1 MSELFSKLKENPDN
15 PRNIGKDE
23 FENLKQSIRD
33 LPQMLI
39 ERPIKYDESYVVLG
53 GNMRLRAL
61 RELEKEGF
69 EIKDEYFSLAKTL
82 TTEDQKKEFIIKD
95 NSPKGISGGWDWD
108 ILMGSEAWAD
118 TPLDEWGLDPT
129 EWTTKEV
136 IEDEAPEV
144 GNEPAVSKRGEIY
157 QLGKHRVMCGDSTKI
172 GDVEKLMDGKKA
184 DMVVTSPPYWLGF
197 EYEQERNYQEVR
209 SHISN
214 VARNVCL
221 MTDGRVVI
229 NTGNIA
235 SLEKSMKVTGNKEVV
250 LLIDWW
256 RDEMAKG
263 GYLLRNLRI
272 WAKEGQI
279 RPNANSD
286 VVDMHWEYIGEFLD
300 GGFSANFYRDGAV
313 WRGQRKIGK
322 WANKW
327 SMSGIWIDIK
337 GNARSNN
344 HVACFPVEIP
354 WRLVL
359 LYTNEGDSVLE
370 PYLGS
375 GTTLIACEQTNRICY
390 GMELDEKYVDV
401 IRKRYHK
408 FVTGSEDGWEQATP
422 KID

>member
-1 MSELFSKLKENPDN
+1 MIKLTVNPDN
-15 PRNIGKDE
+15 PRTIDKKD
-23 FENLKQSIRD
+23 FEKLKKSVQSFTK
-33 LPQMLI
+33 MLEI
-39 ERPIKYDESYVVLG
+39 RPIAYDENKVIWG
-53 GNMRLRAL
+53 GNQRYVAL
-61 RELEKEGF
+61 EMLVNEGLV
-69 EIKDEYFSLAKTL
+69 EPKDEYFKEMVGYTL
-82 TTEDQKKEFIIKD
+82 DEKKEFAIRD
-95 NSPKGISGGWDWD
+95 NVEFGKHDWD

-118 TPLDEWGLDPT
+118 APLDEWGLDPA
-129 EWTTKEV
+129 EWTGKEV
-136 IEDEAPEV
+136 IEDDAPEV
-144 GNEPAVSKRGEIY
+144 SDEPAVSKRGEIY

-172 GDVEKLMDGKKA
+172 EDVEKLVDGKKA

-256 RDEMAKG
+256 RDEMAKS

-286 VVDMHWEYIGEFLD
+286 IVDMHWEYIGEFLD
-300 GGFSANFYRDGAV
+300 GGFSANFYKDGAV
-313 WRGQRKIGK
+313 WRGQSKIGK

-327 SMSGIWIDIK
+327 SMSGIWIDVK

-344 HVACFPVEIP
+344 HVASFPVEIP
-354 WRLVL
+354 WRLIL
-359 LYTNEGDSVLE
+359 LYSNNGDMVLE

-390 GMELDEKYVDV
+390 GMELDEKYLDV
-401 IRKRYHK
+401 VRKRWAKY
-408 FVTGSEDGWEQATP
+408 VYPDRREDEWQTLTP
-422 KID
+422 SIDKL